1 MADEKTPTRLELIY
15 DADAGVYKAKLPRWL
30 LGANPYPALKAFS
43 FTEEDIRN
51 MPGLSYIKEDNKIIG
66 AYVQFS
72 SANDYA
78 QENQSQEKPSKE
90 EITPE
95 EAQRIREGEE
105 LPDQEYAYRQGRLV
119 TEKNIDEFVQI
130 DPVTRQVN
138 FITADAPGAGVYG
151 GTAEGGTPS
160 PRFAVIIP
168 REFGVGGGPSA
179 TGAMVYDTTVV
190 QESFIKNLTAT
201 DKLAEF
207 KQLLAEKGFYTLA
220 GFKDFEIQSSLRQ
233 GKSPDEFFGIALDR
247 YLSELSQQNYNNVK
261 QGLNPF
267 GIDDYIQTV
276 QQDFDALSAY
286 VPSDREAETVLKSTY
301 SQYVGR
307 MPSAE
312 EIQAF
317 KFALEAEA
325 TANPRRSAVDMVTGM
340 ETTYEGFT
348 ADQLESF
355 ASEYTLSRPEAE
367 EFGAGQGGLNAISN
381 VFERIANKARQEVQS
396 VVRPG
401 SL

>member
-1 MADEKTPTRLELIY
+1 MAIKIDLEY
-15 DADAGVYKAKLPRWL
+15 DANTDTYKVKGGNRRDPIVGPLVGKSFTKEQIRAIASVQYNTKDKTGIARVSLDDLRGVTPIETPKDKTWQTSAEIAAEIEKEKLP
-30 LGANPYPALKAFS
+30 P
-43 FTEEDIRN
+43 
-51 MPGLSYIKEDNKIIG
+51 
-66 AYVQFS
+66 
-72 SANDYA
+72 
-78 QENQSQEKPSKE
+78 
-90 EITPE
+90 
-95 EAQRIREGEE
+95 
-105 LPDQEYAYRQGRLV
+105 QEYSYRTGRLV
-119 TEKNIDEFVQI
+119 GQKDIDDFVQQNPI
-130 DPVTRQVN
+130 TRQVY
-138 FITADAPGAGVYG
+138 FITADAPGADIYG

-160 PRFAVIIP
+160 PTFAVIL
-168 REFGVGGGPSA
+168 PSLISD
-179 TGAMVYDTTVV
+179 TSRDKSESIVYDSSVV
-190 QESFIKNLTAT
+190 EEFFINDLIKNNRVS
-201 DKLAEF
+201 EF

-220 GFKDFEIQSSLRQ
+220 GIQNFETQSSLRQ
-233 GKSPDEFFGIALDR
+233 GATADEFFGIALNR
-247 YLSELSQQNYNNVK
+247 YLSELSQQNYQNVK
-261 QGLNPF
+261 DGLSSF
-267 GIDDYIQTV
+267 GIDDYIKNV
-276 QQDFDALSAY
+276 QQDMDALSAY
-286 VPSDREAETVLKSTY
+286 VPSDREAEAVLKSTY

-355 ASEYTLSRPEAE
+355 ATEYTLDRPEAE